1 MIKNILNLGDSSIY
15 YDFGEQI
22 NKETNK
28 KVISFFNSLKKANL
42 EEIINLTPSYNKL
55 IVSFDLKKTN
65 FIELKKKIEDIKT
78 SNIDE
83 QKNKKIEI
91 PICCD
96 EEFFLDKERLI
107 KKLKLSAEEILEKY
121 LNKSYF
127 CYMTGFVAGMPFLG
141 DISKELRTDRLK
153 TPRVKVPEGSVG
165 ITEQFSNIYTFESP
179 GGWNIIG
186 KTPYKI
192 FNSNNKA
199 NLVLINPGD
208 NVHFFPISKN
218 EFLKLDEK

>member
-1 MIKNILNLGDSSIY
+1 MIKNILNLGDASIY

-83 QKNKKIEI
+83 LKN
-91 PICCD
+91 
-96 EEFFLDKERLI
+96 
-107 KKLKLSAEEILEKY
+107 
-121 LNKSYF
+121 LN
-127 CYMTGFVAGMPFLG
+127 
-141 DISKELRTDRLK
+141 
-153 TPRVKVPEGSVG
+153 
-165 ITEQFSNIYTFESP
+165 
-179 GGWNIIG
+179 
-186 KTPYKI
+186 
-192 FNSNNKA
+192 
-199 NLVLINPGD
+199 
-208 NVHFFPISKN
+208 
-218 EFLKLDEK
+218 

>member
-1 MIKNILNLGDSSIY
+1 MIKNILNLGDASIY

-83 QKNKKIEI
+83 Q
-91 PICCD
+91 
-96 EEFFLDKERLI
+96 
-107 KKLKLSAEEILEKY
+107 
-121 LNKSYF
+121 
-127 CYMTGFVAGMPFLG
+127 
-141 DISKELRTDRLK
+141 
-153 TPRVKVPEGSVG
+153 
-165 ITEQFSNIYTFESP
+165 
-179 GGWNIIG
+179 
-186 KTPYKI
+186 
-192 FNSNNKA
+192 
-199 NLVLINPGD
+199 INPGD

>member
-1 MIKNILNLGDSSIY
+1 MIKNILNLGDASIY

-83 QKNKKIEI
+83 QKNNR
-91 PICCD
+91 CAQN
-96 EEFFLDKERLI
+96 LI
-107 KKLKLSAEEILEKY
+107 ALHPVSI
-121 LNKSYF
+121 
-127 CYMTGFVAGMPFLG
+127 
-141 DISKELRTDRLK
+141 
-153 TPRVKVPEGSVG
+153 
-165 ITEQFSNIYTFESP
+165 
-179 GGWNIIG
+179 
-186 KTPYKI
+186 
-192 FNSNNKA
+192 
-199 NLVLINPGD
+199 
-208 NVHFFPISKN
+208 
-218 EFLKLDEK
+218 

>member
-1 MIKNILNLGDSSIY
+1 MIKNILNLGDASIY

-83 QKNKKIEI
+83 KK
-91 PICCD
+91 
-96 EEFFLDKERLI
+96 K
-107 KKLKLSAEEILEKY
+107 
-121 LNKSYF
+121 
-127 CYMTGFVAGMPFLG
+127 
-141 DISKELRTDRLK
+141 
-153 TPRVKVPEGSVG
+153 
-165 ITEQFSNIYTFESP
+165 
-179 GGWNIIG
+179 
-186 KTPYKI
+186 
-192 FNSNNKA
+192 
-199 NLVLINPGD
+199 
-208 NVHFFPISKN
+208 
-218 EFLKLDEK
+218 

>member
-1 MIKNILNLGDSSIY
+1 MIKNILNLGDASIY

-83 QKNKKIEI
+83 QKNK
-91 PICCD
+91 
-96 EEFFLDKERLI
+96 
-107 KKLKLSAEEILEKY
+107 
-121 LNKSYF
+121 
-127 CYMTGFVAGMPFLG
+127 
-141 DISKELRTDRLK
+141 
-153 TPRVKVPEGSVG
+153 
-165 ITEQFSNIYTFESP
+165 
-179 GGWNIIG
+179 
-186 KTPYKI
+186 
-192 FNSNNKA
+192 
-199 NLVLINPGD
+199 
-208 NVHFFPISKN
+208 
-218 EFLKLDEK
+218 

>member
-96 EEFFLDKERLI
+96 EEFFLRQ
-107 KKLKLSAEEILEKY
+107 
-121 LNKSYF
+121 
-127 CYMTGFVAGMPFLG
+127 
-141 DISKELRTDRLK
+141 R
-153 TPRVKVPEGSVG
+153 
-165 ITEQFSNIYTFESP
+165 
-179 GGWNIIG
+179 
-186 KTPYKI
+186 
-192 FNSNNKA
+192 KA
-199 NLVLINPGD
+199 Y
-208 NVHFFPISKN
+208 
-218 EFLKLDEK
+218 

>member
-141 DISKELRTDRLK
+141 DISKELRTDRIK
-153 TPRVKVPEGSVG
+153 TTRVKVPEGSVG

-179 GGWNIIG
+179 GGWNVIG
-186 KTPYKI
+186 NTPIDVFDSSQEDKP
-192 FNSNNKA
+192 N
-199 NLVLINPGD
+199 LINPGD
-208 NVHFFPISKN
+208 TVIFKEITLDQYKN
-218 EFLKLDEK
+218 FNEQ